1 MGVVLGVLYL
11 APDFWRYRS
20 RATHA
25 QQSLAAITT
34 ECDALRECADVLESQ
49 ISQLAPMEQGR

>member
-25 QQSLAAITT
+25 QQSLSGMTT
-34 ECDALRECADVLESQ
+34 ERDTLDERAEVPEEQ
-49 ISQLAPMEQGR
+49 IKQLAPMEQTF